1 MSKYIVLKLFLS
13 VIPAF
18 AVPVYAADEEDYLS
32 EITAEVD
39 KVDAVTE
46 YIANESG
53 SGDSRVYLEKKTD
66 FEKLLEESY
75 HGSYVFYKKLPERA
89 QLEIFDDY
97 RDGQEI
103 SVLRE
108 KIIDRYMQS
117 RQVDYP
123 DSSFGLSSC

>member
-1 MSKYIVLKLFLS
+1 MTRYTAFRLILS

-32 EITAEVD
+32 QITAEVD

-46 YIANESG
+46 YIAEESG
-53 SGDSRVYLEKKTD
+53 GDDSRAYLEKKTD
-66 FEKLLEESY
+66 FERLLEESY

-108 KIIDRYMQS
+108 KIIDRYMQ
-117 RQVDYP
+117 
-123 DSSFGLSSC
+123 